1 MKKEYHYTISRT
13 DRICL
18 VAFVFVLLSWELV
31 KGFFPGKANDY
42 QYIPGEKK
50 SYTAYKKDY
59 KKTYPAKK
67 FKPYKNRYK
76 EYPPRNYKK
85 EYPKSSPPSS
95 PVLITEATINELTA
109 MGFTVKVAFNIQK
122 YIASGGQIT
131 RPEELMKIYG
141 MDSTQLLKSSP
152 YIIYPPS
159 KPSVKDEI
167 NNSPAKDNSMAM
179 IKDLNTA
186 SVDELVSMKGI
197 GAVLAERI
205 VKFRES
211 LGGFVYP
218 EQLKDCYGIS
228 PELYEQLKSMVRV
241 SGEPKKISL
250 NEADLSTVR
259 HPYFSKKMASL
270 IKSYQHQHGPITSE
284 DELKKVYPA
293 DSSWFEKIL
302 PYISFEIDDQQTKN
316 K

>member
-1 MKKEYHYTISRT
+1 MKKQYHYTISRT

-31 KGFFPGKANDY
+31 KGFFPGEAIDY

-50 SYTAYKKDY
+50 PYTTYKKDY

-67 FKPYKNRYK
+67 FKPYKSRYK
-76 EYPPRNYKK
+76 EYPSRNYKK
-85 EYPKSSPPSS
+85 EYPKSPPPSL
-95 PVLITEATINELTA
+95 PILITEASVNELTS

-122 YIASGGQIT
+122 YISSGGQIT
-131 RPEELMKIYG
+131 KPGELMKIYG
-141 MDSTQLLKSSP
+141 MDSTQLLNASP
-152 YIIYPPS
+152 YIIYPPPKS
-159 KPSVKDEI
+159 RVMDEI
-167 NNSPAKDNSMAM
+167 NNSPEKDNSTAD
-179 IKDLNTA
+179 IIDLNTA
-186 SVDELVSMKGI
+186 SVAELESMKGI
-197 GAVLAERI
+197 GAVLAGRI
-205 VKFRES
+205 IKFRES

-218 EQLKDCYGIS
+218 EQLRDCYGIS
-228 PELYEQLKSMVRV
+228 PELYEQLKSGVRV
-241 SGEPKKISL
+241 SGDPKKISL
-250 NEADLSTVR
+250 NEADLSSIR

-293 DSSWFEKIL
+293 DSNWFEKVL
-302 PYISFEIDDQQTKN
+302 PYISFEIEVQQTKN